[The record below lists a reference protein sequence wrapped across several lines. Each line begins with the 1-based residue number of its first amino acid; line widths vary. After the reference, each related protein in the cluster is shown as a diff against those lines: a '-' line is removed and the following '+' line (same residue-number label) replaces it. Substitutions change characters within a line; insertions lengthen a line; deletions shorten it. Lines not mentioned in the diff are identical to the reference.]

1 MKKILCSLTLFFL
14 LYDTKAQTYTFDR
27 GSGSE
32 TDLGIAVTALHLIE
46 QNKPEQLAAA
56 FSSEFQPDKN
66 NIRKACK
73 YTSDN
78 FPPGLHPPPFFRNST
93 DTATWYERTYVNVK
107 GSDTLYR
114 LQISLSLRKTQNK
127 ARIAYIQF
135 REKDKITKRAVE
147 LSLLTSKSDANHPLP
162 ESLKAVPLPEVFAPS
177 NIPDTIRTKKGDRY
191 TPIPGTRLFIQV
203 PAGFRPASN
212 YVGIVKDSITGVVIT
227 DLPGVNFFENTKD
240 MTSQIFE
247 KSGAR
252 VFEYKEF
259 VFNGYSAKFVRL
271 MGDNQ
276 LEGMNF
282 LFGDSTFSMM
292 LAGIYLPADTT
303 TEHQMKRA
311 MLSSGF
317 ELHKKINPF
326 ETVSFRLDETK
337 SAFKFQ
343 SYAGGA
349 FKYTRGGKQQTVKDG
364 SNETLLMVAALP
376 LRKSATV
383 QSACESM
390 LLQAQQ
396 SGLLNFQIVSAGPV
410 KINGF
415 SGYEM
420 IVSGTIRNE
429 HSGVLLLVLK
439 VKSDQVVQFQGLYKA
454 EDKTSPIE
462 MKKLSLS
469 LLLLSH

>member
-1 MKKILCSLTLFFL
+1 MKKLLVCLTLVFVL
-14 LYDTKAQTYTFDR
+14 DNTWAQTLTFDR

-46 QNKPEQLAAA
+46 RNKPEQLSAA
-56 FSSEFQPDKN
+56 FSTAYQPDKN

-78 FPPGLHPPPFFRNST
+78 FPPGLHIPPFFMIRGDT
-93 DTATWYERTYVNVK
+93 DTWYERTYVSLK
-107 GSDTLYR
+107 GNDTLYR
-114 LQISLSLRKTQNK
+114 LQIYISFWKSQHK
-127 ARIAYIQF
+127 ARIADIQF
-135 REKDKITKRAVE
+135 REKDKIIKHPAE
-147 LSLLTSKSDANHPLP
+147 LISLFSKLDPNHPLP
-162 ESLKAVPLPEVFAPS
+162 PSLKAVPLPEVFAPS
-177 NIPDTIRTKKGDRY
+177 NISDTIRTKKGEQQI
-191 TPIPGTRLFIQV
+191 PIPGTRLFMQI
-203 PAGFRPASN
+203 PPGFRPASN
-212 YVGIVKDSITGVVIT
+212 YVGIVKDSVTGIVIT

-252 VFEYKEF
+252 VYEYKEF
-259 VFNGYSAKFVRL
+259 MFNGYSAKFIRL

-292 LAGIYLPADTT
+292 LAGIYLPADTF
-303 TEHQMKRA
+303 TETRIKQT
-311 MLSSGF
+311 MLSSCF

-326 ETVSFRLDETK
+326 ETVSFRLDENK

-349 FKYTRGGKQQTVKDG
+349 FKYTRGGKQQTLKDG

-376 LRKSATV
+376 LRKSASV

-396 SGLLNFQIVSAGPV
+396 SGLLNFKIVSAAPV
-410 KINGF
+410 NINGF
-415 SGYEM
+415 AAYEM
-420 IVSGTIRNE
+420 MVSGTIRTE
-429 HSGVLLLVLK
+429 HSGVLLLAVQ
-439 VKSDQVVQFQGLYKA
+439 VKPDQVVQFQGLYKA
-454 EDKTSPIE
+454 EDKISLAE
-462 MKKLSLS
+462 MKKLSRSLS
-469 LLLLSH
+469 LLKP